1 MEIEKDPKSYKT
13 YHSSRNL
20 STERNTR
27 TVEIRQVVQA
37 AELIILFL
45 FSLGQAEELQIL
57 VSIEFKI

>member
-13 YHSSRNL
+13 YHSNRNL
-20 STERNTR
+20 STGRNTR

>member
-13 YHSSRNL
+13 YHSSGNL
-20 STERNTR
+20 STGRNTR